1 LNVHVYGVVIVPF
14 CVRLVVKPA
23 DGVVVVVPVVVVLVV
38 DVDVVVVCPEGPVTT
53 AVGLDVATDEP
64 FLFVAV
70 TVTRIVAPASPDA
83 SVYDAVPLPTAE
95 HELPDESQ
103 RCHWK
108 VYVGVGPAQ
117 VPTDAVS
124 VCPTAADPEIDG
136 RLVLP
141 GDDCPGA
148 VEEADSAPPA
158 TRPANAS
165 SRSKIG

>member
-14 CVRLVVKPA
+14 CVRLVVNPVEL
-23 DGVVVVVPVVVVLVV
+23 VVVVVPVVVVPVV
-38 DVDVVVVCPEGPVTT
+38 VVVVVVVVPVVGDVVVVWPEGPVTT

-70 TVTRIVAPASPDA
+70 TVTRIVEPTSPDA
-83 SVYDAVPLPTAE
+83 SAYDAAPLPTAE

-108 VYVGVGPAQ
+108 VYVGVGPAH

-124 VCPTAADPEIDG
+124 VCPTAADPEIEG
-136 RLVLP
+136 RFVLP
-141 GDDCPGA
+141 GED
-148 VEEADSAPPA
+148 
-158 TRPANAS
+158 
-165 SRSKIG
+165 